1 MERPDDRA
9 EKAQADGAGEFG
21 NSITLIYAVFFV
33 DSAKSAASRCRCDMM
48 LIEGDVVE
56 KSPNKNGGIPM
67 KKLLSIALSLCL
79 LLSVALADVTL
90 TKVYK
95 TEDLVSNTFHNGF
108 VTAIGMT
115 GENTVVLKDDGT
127 YEYTKRLMQTAED
140 GTVAADLVYT
150 FTGTY
155 TKDGDTVVLM
165 FPTAGT
171 ASENWGPLA
180 GSYFQNTE
188 NASFADSDYA
198 AGVVQCKEAESHL
211 IADLFEGPYLLDSL
225 TTSDAAFDAEECTV
239 TITIS
244 GDTFDYV
251 ITNSDDD

>member
-1 MERPDDRA
+1 
-9 EKAQADGAGEFG
+9 
-21 NSITLIYAVFFV
+21 
-33 DSAKSAASRCRCDMM
+33 
-48 LIEGDVVE
+48 
-56 KSPNKNGGIPM
+56 M

-140 GTVAADLVYT
+140 GTVTADLVYT

-180 GSYFQNTE
+180 GPTSRTRKTLPSRT
-188 NASFADSDYA
+188 A
-198 AGVVQCKEAESHL
+198 
-211 IADLFEGPYLLDSL
+211 
-225 TTSDAAFDAEECTV
+225 TTRRALCSARKRKA
-239 TITIS
+239 I
-244 GDTFDYV
+244 
-251 ITNSDDD
+251 

>member
-1 MERPDDRA
+1 
-9 EKAQADGAGEFG
+9 
-21 NSITLIYAVFFV
+21 
-33 DSAKSAASRCRCDMM
+33 
-48 LIEGDVVE
+48 
-56 KSPNKNGGIPM
+56 M

-127 YEYTKRLMQTAED
+127 YENQAPVQQAELAAED

-188 NASFADSDYA
+188 NAAFADSDYA

-211 IADLFEGPYLLDSL
+211 IADLFEGPYLLDNL

>member
-1 MERPDDRA
+1 
-9 EKAQADGAGEFG
+9 
-21 NSITLIYAVFFV
+21 
-33 DSAKSAASRCRCDMM
+33 
-48 LIEGDVVE
+48 
-56 KSPNKNGGIPM
+56 M
-67 KKLLSIALSLCL
+67 KKLLSIALS
-79 LLSVALADVTL
+79 DVTL
-90 TKVYK
+90 TKVYT

-140 GTVAADLVYT
+140 GTVTADIVYT
-150 FTGTY
+150 FTGAY
-155 TKDGDTVVLM
+155 TQDGDTVVLM

-171 ASENWGPLA
+171 ASENWGSLT

-188 NASFADSDYA
+188 NAAFADSDYA

-211 IADLFEGPYLLDSL
+211 IADLFEGPYLLDNL

-239 TITIS
+239 TITVS